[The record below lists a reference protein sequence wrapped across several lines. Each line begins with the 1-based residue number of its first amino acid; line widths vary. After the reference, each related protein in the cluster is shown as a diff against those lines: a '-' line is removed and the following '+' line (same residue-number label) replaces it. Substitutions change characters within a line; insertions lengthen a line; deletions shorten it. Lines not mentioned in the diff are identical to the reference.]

1 MIDYFYNYILNP
13 LFFWYD
19 IYYEYFFEKKKVKKN
34 LPKFNNFYD
43 IENDLIILNYINNEG
58 LEYKLKINRTN
69 EINIKEKIKN
79 LKNEENKKDLFVNV
93 SYNGNINITE
103 RALSIIG
110 PNGEHN
116 LLYKLRVRDLLNLK
130 EINNFNEFEIMDK
143 NCDLNI
149 LNLNDYIL

>member
-1 MIDYFYNYILNP
+1 MIDYLYNYILNP
-13 LFFWYD
+13 IFFWYD
-19 IYYEYFFEKKKVKKN
+19 ISYEYFFEKKKVKN

-69 EINIKEKIKN
+69 EINLKEKIKK
-79 LKNEENKKDLFVNV
+79 LKNEENKKDLFINV
-93 SYNGNINITE
+93 AYNGNINMTD

-116 LLYKLRVRDLLNLK
+116 LLYKLRVRDLLNLE
-130 EINNFNEFEIMDK
+130 EINNFNEFEIIDGD
-143 NCDLNI
+143 CDMKL
-149 LNLNDYIL
+149 LQLDDYIL

>member
-13 LFFWYD
+13 IFFWYD

-34 LPKFNNFYD
+34 LPEFNNFYD

-79 LKNEENKKDLFVNV
+79 LKNQENTTDIFVNV
-93 SYNGNINITE
+93 AYNGNINITD

-130 EINNFNEFEIMDK
+130 EINNFNEFEIMNKD
-143 NCDLNI
+143 CDINFLH
-149 LNLNDYIL
+149 LDDYIL